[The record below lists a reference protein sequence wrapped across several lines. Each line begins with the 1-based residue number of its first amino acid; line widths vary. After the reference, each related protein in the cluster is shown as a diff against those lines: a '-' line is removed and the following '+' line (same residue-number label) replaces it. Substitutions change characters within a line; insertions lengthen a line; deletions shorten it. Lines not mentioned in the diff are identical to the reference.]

1 MQQLHHTPSFGDLWW
16 QCSYPLSSLNPKPLG
31 FQAEATTRR
40 KERICE
46 ATCLHFSARSKMSTL
61 RSPIS
66 SSFLPT
72 QKSPAEDDRK
82 QEFPQQF
89 PPTTFLTTPIERL
102 DHIMAVANLLVL
114 RYCSQTMHSLGTQQH
129 KSARDSQKLEQINFL
144 PQSHTQIL
152 RVNPASTCIQWVISQ
167 ECGPYVVT

>member
-1 MQQLHHTPSFGDLWW
+1 
-16 QCSYPLSSLNPKPLG
+16 
-31 FQAEATTRR
+31 
-40 KERICE
+40 
-46 ATCLHFSARSKMSTL
+46 MSTL

-102 DHIMAVANLLVL
+102 DHIMAVANSLVL
-114 RYCSQTMHSLGTQQH
+114 RSCSQTMHSLRAQQH
-129 KSARDSQKLEQINFL
+129 KSARDTQKLEQINFL
-144 PQSHTQIL
+144 PHSHTQIL
-152 RVNPASTCIQWVISQ
+152 RVNPA
-167 ECGPYVVT
+167 